1 MTRANNNNHY
11 GYMDLID
18 FKEKYYYSWK
28 ILLNFYIF
36 RSYQ

>member
-18 FKEKYYYSWK
+18 FKEKYYITVEKY
-28 ILLNFYIF
+28 Y
-36 RSYQ
+36 